1 MSAKLSTITTQYRR
15 FTKNQVLTEGN
26 LNEVVDFF
34 DDQDRL
40 SRVYLSGVGI
50 VCGLYPAYDEGQI
63 TISITQGTGIT
74 TDGDLFKLYQAD
86 VLGNKKIDFDSKT
99 YTHCK
104 VYDNTKAAYKPFFYG
119 GANQHLPLF
128 ELLTEEQQK
137 KEKDPNFALAE
148 FTANTKFELKEAVI
162 LLYLESY
169 EKESDL
175 CVSLSCDNQGLEIV
189 GNYKVLIVSKDVATK
204 IMNYDS
210 MIGKINYV
218 NLYHTLP
225 DLKSNRIVLKKEDF
239 VHLEALKQTFTKGI
253 FKNNVV
259 KNLQEGYNKLL
270 TGLNMPI
277 VLESIQKKITELFN
291 FDGDT
296 VLPSD
301 FQYRYDL
308 FNDLV
313 DTYNETRALLLNI
326 EDSYCYPDIN
336 AFPKHL
342 MLGELIKT
350 EPCFEFRHAFYKS
363 PLLTGESLTTCND
376 CLADEGTPVIDS
388 KEKKK
393 VKADE
398 IKTDEIKVCY
408 GENTARQRMYSLIL
422 RSTELL
428 ENYNASYDYI
438 KITPSLQLG
447 KLGKKAIPFYNNVN
461 DSLIKAWDF
470 DKTILGLEKNNVS
483 YHDDLLN
490 TQKPLEIQLDSDFY
504 RIEGHQGRNYKE
516 ALKVI
521 QQIRLDNGLGFNIM
535 ILAVN
540 TNEWDKTIQ
549 NFTEYYLN
557 KNHGYEHKA
566 GVIPG
571 GTFIMIY
578 LEEKVPNYDYY
589 KIRRSSLTRDFEK
602 FKEDIP
608 ILNPIVADFSLPYL
622 CCDENNISLSLPV
635 DKICFDSKTP
645 PLPFK
650 VSPSGGFVKANVG
663 PDQNGGIGVNEYG
676 ALVFD
681 PNLVSKELIGQPIT
695 FTVNNFDTD
704 CKITV
709 FEKPEFD
716 FTAVASKSPGADETE
731 VTFTITGE
739 NIEGNKYTWDF
750 GDKTDWVTDD
760 KTEIKHTYKYN
771 SESQKEFTFDVTLYA
786 DNGNCDFK
794 VTHPVSF
801 EIPDPKVLVD
811 GKLVNEISFC
821 RNDKPV
827 ELTLEPN
834 IKGAQIL
841 GEGVQV
847 TFGEKYMF
855 TPSEVSKDV
864 QIVTIFIDDKP
875 SNLTITLL
883 ELPIANFSYNVDPT
897 TGILTLNNN
906 SQNAATYTWH
916 IDKEVIV
923 TDKKDP
929 ITRQTSMYNESSIS
943 VVLIAEGNCG
953 SATDGP
959 KSIEI
964 RKPVEGNKCL
974 DTAGLFLNNSLVIIY
989 DLKEIA
995 IANKFNRETNHLIS
1009 ETENRFVEVQK
1020 NIESYIAGKLNDN
1033 LSELFTQENFNL
1045 ISAVVGSAIKL
1056 QNPELIAAVQ
1066 TLISLN
1072 SSLFYTILRCQDP
1085 ETLKA
1090 SEKQIIPIEILFNNL
1105 FKSFVE
1111 IKFNADKNG
1120 TLKEFLTSMLKVFP
1134 KIDFI
1139 ISSLNIQ
1146 IETLTASAKFK

>member
-40 SRVYLSGVGI
+40 SRIYLSGVGI
-50 VCGLYPAYDEGQI
+50 VCGLYPSYDESQK
-63 TISITQGTGIT
+63 TISITQGTGVT

-104 VYDNTKAAYKPFFYG
+104 VYDNTKAAYKPFFYDG
-119 GANQHLPLF
+119 SNKQLPLF

-137 KEKDPNFALAE
+137 KEKDLNFPLTQ
-148 FTANTKFELKEAVI
+148 FTANTEFDFKDAVI

-189 GNYKVLIVSKDVATK
+189 GNYKVLIVSKAVAIQ

-210 MIGKINYV
+210 MIGKINFV

-239 VHLEALKQTFTKGI
+239 AHLEAIKQTFTKGI
-253 FKNNVV
+253 FKNNAV
-259 KNLQEGYNKLL
+259 KNLQEGYSQLL

-277 VLESIQKKITELFN
+277 VLDAIQKKITELFN
-291 FDGDT
+291 FEGDP

-308 FNDLV
+308 LNDLV
-313 DTYNETRALLLNI
+313 DTYNEIRALLLDI

-363 PLLTGESLTTCND
+363 PLLTGESLNTCND
-376 CLADEGTPVIDS
+376 CLVDDTDS
-388 KEKKK
+388 EEKDLTSNELK
-393 VKADE
+393 
-398 IKTDEIKVCY
+398 ICY
-408 GENTARQRMYSLIL
+408 GEDRAKQRIYSLIL
-422 RSTELL
+422 RSAELL
-428 ENYNASYDYI
+428 ENYNALYDVI
-438 KITPSLQLG
+438 KITPSLQMG
-447 KLGKKAIPFYNNVN
+447 KLGKKAIPFYNNIN
-461 DSLIKAWDF
+461 DSLIKSWDF

-490 TQKPLEIQLDSDFY
+490 TKNPLEIHLDSDFY

-516 ALKVI
+516 ALKAI
-521 QQIRLDNGLGFNIM
+521 QQIRLENGLGFNIM

-540 TNEWDKTIQ
+540 ANELDKTIQ
-549 NFTEYYLN
+549 YFTKYYLN

-578 LEEKVPNYDYY
+578 LEEKVPYY
-589 KIRRSSLTRDFEK
+589 KNRRLSLTGDFEK
-602 FKEDIP
+602 FTEGIP
-608 ILNPIVADFSLPYL
+608 ILNPIVADFSIPYL
-622 CCDENNISLSLPV
+622 CCDENNIGLSLPV

-650 VSPSGGFVKANVG
+650 VSPAGGFVKANVRS
-663 PDQNGGIGVNEYG
+663 DQNGGIKVNEFG

-681 PNLVSKELIGQPIT
+681 PNAVSKELIGQPIT

-704 CKITV
+704 CKITI
-709 FEKPEFD
+709 FEKPKFD
-716 FTAVASKSPGADETE
+716 FVAVPSKPSGVDETE

-750 GDKTDWVTDD
+750 GDKTDLVTDD
-760 KTEIKHTYKYN
+760 KTEIKHIYKYN
-771 SESQKEFTFDVTLYA
+771 SESQKKFTFEVILYA

-801 EIPDPKVLVD
+801 EIEDPKVLVD

-827 ELTLEPN
+827 SLTLQPDV
-834 IKGAQIL
+834 KGAEIS

-855 TPSEVSKDV
+855 APGEVSKDV
-864 QIVTIFIDDKP
+864 KNVTIFIDDKP

-883 ELPIANFSYNVDPT
+883 ELPTASFSFNIDGA
-897 TGILTLNNN
+897 GILTLTND
-906 SQNAATYTWH
+906 SLNAKTYTWK
-916 IDKEVIV
+916 IDKEIIV

-943 VVLIAEGNCG
+943 VLLTAEGNCG
-953 SATDGP
+953 SVNDGP
-959 KSIEI
+959 RFIEI
-964 RKPVEGNKCL
+964 RKPVEVNTCL
-974 DTAGLFLNNSLVIIY
+974 DNADLFVKNSLETISK
-989 DLKEIA
+989 LKEIS
-995 IANKFNRETNHLIS
+995 ISNKFNRETNRLIS
-1009 ETENRFVEVQK
+1009 ETENRLVEVQK
-1020 NIESYIAGKLNDN
+1020 DIESYINGKSNAK

-1045 ISAVVGSAIKL
+1045 ISEVVAAAIKL
-1056 QNPELIAAVQ
+1056 ENPDLIAAVQ

-1072 SSLFYTILRCQDP
+1072 TTLFYTILRCQDT
-1085 ETLKA
+1085 EILKA
-1090 SEKQIIPIEILFNNL
+1090 SEKQIIPIELLFTNL

-1111 IKFNADKNG
+1111 IKFNTDTDG
-1120 TLKEFLTSMLKVFP
+1120 SLKKFLSSMLKIFQ

-1139 ISSLNIQ
+1139 LSNLNTQ
-1146 IETLTASAKFK
+1146 IEALTASAKLK

>member
-40 SRVYLSGVGI
+40 SRIYLSGVGI
-50 VCGLYPAYDEGQI
+50 VCGLYASYNEVQQ

-104 VYDNTKAAYKPFFYG
+104 IYDNTKAAYKPFFYG
-119 GANQHLPLF
+119 GANQQLPLF
-128 ELLTEEQQK
+128 ELLTEDQQK
-137 KEKDPNFALAE
+137 KEKDPNFALAQ
-148 FTANTKFELKEAVI
+148 FKQNTQFELKDAVI

-189 GNYKVLIVSKDVATK
+189 GNYKVLIVSKDVAAK

-210 MIGKINYV
+210 MIGKINYG
-218 NLYHTLP
+218 NLYYKLP
-225 DLKSNRIVLKKEDF
+225 DLKSNRIVLKAEDF
-239 VHLEALKQTFTKGI
+239 AHLDAIKETFTKGI

-259 KNLQEGYNKLL
+259 KNLQEGYNQLL
-270 TGLNMPI
+270 TDLNMPI
-277 VLESIQKKITELFN
+277 VLDAIQKNITELFN
-291 FDGDT
+291 FEGDP

-308 FNDLV
+308 LNDLV
-313 DTYNETRALLLNI
+313 DTYNETRALLLTI
-326 EDSYCYPDIN
+326 EDTYCSPDIN

-342 MLGELIKT
+342 MLGELVKT

-363 PLLTGESLTTCND
+363 PLLSGENLSPCND
-376 CLADEGTPVIDS
+376 CLSDDTDSEEKDITSDELKI
-388 KEKKK
+388 
-393 VKADE
+393 
-398 IKTDEIKVCY
+398 CY
-408 GENTARQRMYSLIL
+408 GENTARQRMYNLIL
-422 RSTELL
+422 RSVELL
-428 ENYNASYDYI
+428 ENYNTSYDFI

-447 KLGKKAIPFYNNVN
+447 KLGKKAIPFYNDVN

-470 DKTILGLEKNNVS
+470 DKTILGLQKNNVS
-483 YHDDLLN
+483 YHDDLLYTKN
-490 TQKPLEIQLDSDFY
+490 PLKIHLDSDFY

-540 TNEWDKTIQ
+540 ANELDKTIQ
-549 NFTEYYLN
+549 NFTKYYLN

-566 GVIPG
+566 GVAPG

-578 LEEKVPNYDYY
+578 LEEKAPYY
-589 KIRRSSLTRDFEK
+589 YYYNTRKPSLTGDFEK
-602 FKEDIP
+602 FTEGIP

-622 CCDENNISLSLPV
+622 CCDENNIGLSLPV
-635 DKICFDSKTP
+635 DKICFDSKTL

-650 VSPSGGFVKANVG
+650 VSPSGGFVKANVR
-663 PDQNGGIGVNEYG
+663 PDQNGGIKVNEYG

-704 CKITV
+704 CKITI
-709 FEKPEFD
+709 FEKPKFD
-716 FTAVASKSPGADETE
+716 FTAVPSKSPGADETE

-739 NIEGNKYTWDF
+739 NIEGNKFTWDF

-760 KTEIKHTYKYN
+760 KTEITHIYKYN
-771 SESQKEFTFDVTLYA
+771 SESQKKFTFDVTLYA

-801 EIPDPKVLVD
+801 EISDPKVLVD
-811 GKLVNEISFC
+811 GKLVNKISFC

-855 TPSEVSKDV
+855 VPGDVSKDV
-864 QIVTIFIDDKP
+864 KEVIIFIDDKP

-883 ELPIANFSYNVDPT
+883 DLPTASFSYNVDAT

-906 SQNAATYTWH
+906 SQNATTYTWE
-916 IDKEVIV
+916 INKEIV
-923 TDKKDP
+923 KTDKKES
-929 ITRQTSMYNESSIS
+929 ITRPISLYNESSIS
-943 VVLIAEGNCG
+943 VSLIAEGKCG
-953 SATDGP
+953 SVTDGP
-959 KSIEI
+959 RSIEI
-964 RKPVEGNKCL
+964 RKPVEANPCL
-974 DTAGLFLNNSLVIIY
+974 ENAGIFINNSLVTIYSLREDSII
-989 DLKEIA
+989 
-995 IANKFNRETNHLIS
+995 NKFNRDTINFIS
-1009 ETENRFVEVQK
+1009 ETENRLAEVQK
-1020 NIESYIAGKLNDN
+1020 NIESYITGKSNAMLN
-1033 LSELFTQENFNL
+1033 ELFKQEYFNF
-1045 ISAVVGSAIKL
+1045 ISTVVTSAIRQ
-1056 QNPELIAAVQ
+1056 QNPNQIAAVQ
-1066 TLISLN
+1066 TLISFN
-1072 SSLFYTILRCQDP
+1072 TSLFYTILRCQDP

-1090 SEKQIIPIEILFNNL
+1090 SEKQIAPGGLLFNTL
-1105 FKSFVE
+1105 FQRFVE
-1111 IKFNADKNG
+1111 IQFNTDNDG
-1120 TLKEFLTSMLKVFP
+1120 SLKAFLSTMLKVFP

-1139 ISSLNIQ
+1139 ISFLNVQ
-1146 IETLTASAKFK
+1146 IEALTASAKFK

>member
-40 SRVYLSGVGI
+40 SRIYLSGVGI
-50 VCGLYPAYDEGQI
+50 VCGLYPAYNESQKN
-63 TISITQGTGIT
+63 ISITQGTGIT
-74 TDGDLFKLYQAD
+74 TDGDLFKIYQAD
-86 VLGNKKIDFDSKT
+86 VLGNKKIDFDSQT

-104 VYDNTKAAYKPFFYG
+104 IYDNTKAAYKPFFYG
-119 GANQHLPLF
+119 GANQQLPLF

-137 KEKDPNFALAE
+137 KEKDPYFALTE
-148 FTANTKFELKEAVI
+148 FAANTKFEFKEAVV

-189 GNYKVLIVSKDVATK
+189 GNYKVLIVSKDVAAK

-225 DLKSNRIVLKKEDF
+225 DIKSNRIVLKKDDF
-239 VHLEALKQTFTKGI
+239 AHLEVLKQTFTKGI

-259 KNLQEGYNKLL
+259 KYLQEGYSQLL
-270 TGLNMPI
+270 TGLNMPV
-277 VLESIQKKITELFN
+277 VLESILKNIDELFN
-291 FDGDT
+291 FEGDPL
-296 VLPSD
+296 LPSD

-308 FNDLV
+308 LNDLV
-313 DTYNETRALLLNI
+313 DTYNETKALLLSI
-326 EDSYCYPDIN
+326 DDTYCYPDIN

-363 PLLTGESLTTCND
+363 PLLSGENLNTCND
-376 CLADEGTPVIDS
+376 CLADDDAPVKDS

-398 IKTDEIKVCY
+398 IKIDEIKVCY
-408 GENTARQRMYSLIL
+408 GENTAIQRMYSLIL
-422 RSTELL
+422 RSAQLL
-428 ENYNASYDYI
+428 ENYNPAYDFI
-438 KITPSLQLG
+438 KVTPSLQLG
-447 KLGKKAIPFYNNVN
+447 KLGKKAIPFYNDVN

-490 TQKPLEIQLDSDFY
+490 TKYPLEIHLDSDFY

-516 ALKVI
+516 ALKAI
-521 QQIRLDNGLGFNIM
+521 QQIRLENGLGFNIM

-540 TNEWDKTIQ
+540 ANELDKTIQ
-549 NFTEYYLN
+549 KFTEYYLN

-566 GVIPG
+566 GVVPG

-578 LEEKVPNYDYY
+578 LEEKVPYY
-589 KIRRSSLTRDFEK
+589 YYYNTRKPSLTGDFEK
-602 FKEDIP
+602 FTEGIP
-608 ILNPIVADFSLPYL
+608 ILNPVVADFSIPYL
-622 CCDENNISLSLPV
+622 CCDENNIGLTLPV

-650 VSPSGGFVKANVG
+650 VTPSGGFVRANVR
-663 PDQNGGIGVNEYG
+663 PDQNGGIKVNEFG

-704 CKITV
+704 CKITI
-709 FEKPEFD
+709 FEKPKFD
-716 FTAVASKSPGADETE
+716 FTAVPTKPSGVNETE
-731 VTFTITGE
+731 VTFTVTGE

-750 GDKTDWVTDD
+750 GDKTDLVTD
-760 KTEIKHTYKYN
+760 KTEIKHIYKYN
-771 SESQKEFTFDVTLYA
+771 SESQKKFTFDVTVSA
-786 DNGNCDFK
+786 DNGNCGFQM
-794 VTHPVSF
+794 THPVSF
-801 EIPDPKVLVD
+801 EIEDPKVLVD
-811 GKLVNEISFC
+811 GKLVNKISFC

-834 IKGAQIL
+834 VKGVQIL
-841 GEGVQV
+841 GEGVEV
-847 TFGEKYMF
+847 TFGEKFMF
-855 TPSEVSKDV
+855 VPGQVSKDV
-864 QIVTIFIDDKP
+864 QTVIIFIDDKP

-883 ELPIANFSYNVDPT
+883 DLPTASFDFVIDPT
-897 TGILTLNNN
+897 GMLTLNNN
-906 SQNAATYTWH
+906 SVNAATYVWD
-916 IDKEVIV
+916 INGEIV
-923 TDKKDP
+923 KTDKKESVTRPVSSFKDP
-929 ITRQTSMYNESSIS
+929 SIS
-943 VVLIAEGNCG
+943 VSLTAEGKCG
-953 SATDGP
+953 SVIDGP
-959 KSIEI
+959 KVIEI
-964 RKPVEGNKCL
+964 RKPAEENIC
-974 DTAGLFLNNSLVIIY
+974 LNNADLFIKNSIETISA
-989 DLKEIA
+989 LKEISVS
-995 IANKFNRETNHLIS
+995 NKFNRETKLLIS
-1009 ETENRFVEVQK
+1009 ETENKLGIVQK
-1020 NIESYIAGKLNDN
+1020 DLESYINGKSNDK
-1033 LSELFTQENFNL
+1033 LSELFTQEHFNL
-1045 ISAVVGSAIKL
+1045 ISTVVTGAINL
-1056 QNPELIAAVQ
+1056 QNPELTTAVQ

-1072 SSLFYTILRCQDP
+1072 TSLFYTILRCQDL
-1085 ETLKA
+1085 ETLKD
-1090 SEKQIIPIEILFNNL
+1090 SEKQIIPIELLFNNL
-1105 FKSFVE
+1105 FQSFIE
-1111 IKFNADKNG
+1111 RKFNADTDG
-1120 TLKEFLTSMLKVFP
+1120 SLKKFLSSMLKVFS

-1139 ISSLNIQ
+1139 ITNLNIQ
-1146 IETLTASAKFK
+1146 IEALTPDARIK

>member
-40 SRVYLSGVGI
+40 SRIYLSGVGI
-50 VCGLYPAYDEGQI
+50 VCGLYPAYNEAQK

-104 VYDNTKAAYKPFFYG
+104 VYDNKKANYKPFFYG
-119 GANQHLPLF
+119 GANQQLPLF

-137 KEKDPNFALAE
+137 KEKDPNFALAQ
-148 FTANTKFELKEAVI
+148 FKANTSFELQDAVI

-239 VHLEALKQTFTKGI
+239 VHLEALKQAFTEGI
-253 FKNNVV
+253 FKNDVV
-259 KNLQEGYNKLL
+259 KNLQDGYNKLL

-277 VLESIQKKITELFN
+277 VLDAIQKNITELFN
-291 FDGDT
+291 FEGDP

-308 FNDLV
+308 LNDLV
-313 DTYNETRALLLNI
+313 DTYNEIRTLLLDI
-326 EDSYCYPDIN
+326 EDSYCSPDIN

-342 MLGELIKT
+342 MLGEFIKT
-350 EPCFEFRHAFYKS
+350 EPCFVFRHAFYKS
-363 PLLTGESLTTCND
+363 PLLTGESLNTCND
-376 CLADEGTPVIDS
+376 CLADDKDS
-388 KEKKK
+388 EEKDLTS
-393 VKADE
+393 DE
-398 IKTDEIKVCY
+398 IKLCY
-408 GENTARQRMYSLIL
+408 GENTAKQRMYSLIL
-422 RSTELL
+422 RSLELL
-428 ENYNASYDYI
+428 ENYNPQYDYI
-438 KITPSLQLG
+438 KITPSLQMG

-461 DSLIKAWDF
+461 DSLIKSWDF
-470 DKTILGLEKNNVS
+470 DKTILGLQKNNIS

-490 TQKPLEIQLDSDFY
+490 TKKPLEIHQDSDFY

-516 ALKVI
+516 ALKAI

-540 TNEWDKTIQ
+540 ADQLDKTTQ
-549 NFTEYYLN
+549 YFTKYYLN

-566 GVIPG
+566 GVIQG

-578 LEEKVPNYDYY
+578 LEEKIPYY
-589 KIRRSSLTRDFEK
+589 KSRRLSLTGDFEK
-602 FKEDIP
+602 FAEGTNI
-608 ILNPIVADFSLPYL
+608 INPVVADFSIPYL
-622 CCDENNISLSLPV
+622 CCDENNIGLSLPV

-650 VSPSGGFVKANVG
+650 VSPTGGFVRANVRS
-663 PDQNGGIGVNEYG
+663 DQNGGIKVNEFG

-681 PNLVSKELIGQPIT
+681 PNLVSKELVGQPIT
-695 FTVNNFDTD
+695 FTVNNFDTN
-704 CKITV
+704 CKITI
-709 FEKPEFD
+709 FEKPKFD
-716 FTAVASKSPGADETE
+716 FVATPLKPSGFSETE

-750 GDKTDWVTDD
+750 GDKTDWITDD
-760 KTEIKHTYKYN
+760 KTEIKHIYQYN
-771 SESQKEFTFDVTLYA
+771 SESQKKFTFDVTLYA

-794 VTHPVSF
+794 ATHPVSF
-801 EIPDPKVLVD
+801 EIEDPKVLVD

-827 ELTLEPN
+827 SLTLQPDV
-834 IKGAQIL
+834 KGAEIS
-841 GEGVQV
+841 GEGVLV

-855 TPSEVSKDV
+855 APGEVSKDV
-864 QIVTIFIDDKP
+864 KTVTIFIDNKP

-883 ELPIANFSYNVDPT
+883 DLPTASFSFNIDG
-897 TGILTLNNN
+897 TGILTLTNN
-906 SQNAATYTWH
+906 SLNAKTYTWK
-916 IDKEVIV
+916 IDKEIIV

-929 ITRQTSMYNESSIS
+929 ITRQTSLYNESSIS
-943 VVLIAEGNCG
+943 VSLIAEGNCG

-959 KSIEI
+959 RFIEI
-964 RKPVEGNKCL
+964 RKPVEENTC
-974 DTAGLFLNNSLVIIY
+974 LNNADLFIKNSIETIAY
-989 DLKEIA
+989 LKEISVS
-995 IANKFNRETNHLIS
+995 NKFNRETKRFIS
-1009 ETENRFVEVQK
+1009 ETENRFIEVQ
-1020 NIESYIAGKLNDN
+1020 NDVESYINGKLNDK
-1033 LSELFTQENFNL
+1033 LAALFTQEHFNL
-1045 ISAVVGSAIKL
+1045 ISLVVNGAINL
-1056 QNPELIAAVQ
+1056 QNPELTAAIQ

-1072 SSLFYTILRCQDP
+1072 TSLYYTILRCQDP
-1085 ETLKA
+1085 KLLKE
-1090 SEKQIIPIEILFNNL
+1090 SEQLIVPTALLFNNL
-1105 FKSFVE
+1105 FKSFIE
-1111 IKFNADKNG
+1111 IKFNADTDG
-1120 TLKEFLTSMLKVFP
+1120 SLKKFLSSMLKVFP

-1139 ISSLNIQ
+1139 ITNLNIQ
-1146 IETLTASAKFK
+1146 IEALTPDARIK